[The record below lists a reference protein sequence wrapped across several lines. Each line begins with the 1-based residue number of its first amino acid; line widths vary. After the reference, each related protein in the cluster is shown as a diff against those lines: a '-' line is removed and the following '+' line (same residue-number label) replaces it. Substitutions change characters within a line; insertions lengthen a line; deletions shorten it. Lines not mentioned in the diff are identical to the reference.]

1 MSIIFN
7 SKIKNLK
14 QHLLKSFKINNYNST
29 IRNRKIVF
37 SDVFYFTNLYNINN
51 NSTYD
56 TVYNNI
62 IIDKSYNNI
71 SKNAFV
77 KKRND
82 LSIDLFI
89 NINDNL
95 LNYVYNDINAHNLN
109 KERFIGIDGTNMIFL
124 SELSNDGFKSNKHDT
139 YTKGI
144 ISCLYDVDNQIPINY
159 TLSKSFNERNICIEQ
174 IKYLNKN
181 DILIADRGY
190 YSNDVIKNLLN
201 NQIDFVFR
209 LKSSDLNVKEM
220 NDNNNNILLF
230 DFINND
236 IVTKLKIIKFQTV
249 TYDDL
254 NIKYEDIDNL
264 NKQFYDINQSI
275 IKHKLFIHNLEIEK
289 KDIIKNNKIINCNKK
304 DKNVINKAFYIK
316 ILKTNNLIKKE
327 IDNQI
332 NLIQLIID
340 DSYKLFKIIKN
351 KINLINK
358 VNDSVYYIITNKIDF
373 SNEKLNEIYK
383 KRWCVET
390 NFRFAKEKF
399 KFKTMNSKSINIIMQ
414 NIYVTQFL
422 FILESYIE
430 FLLKKYIKN
439 DHKLNKSTLLNV
451 LEKYLIKHLLF
462 DKNNKKI
469 INAIN
474 DILNIII
481 KSIIKI
487 KVTIEARPRIKKRPG
502 SKWNGIPCTT

>member
-14 QHLLKSFKINNYNST
+14 QNLLKSFKNSNNNST
-29 IRNRKIVF
+29 VRKRKIVF
-37 SDVFYFTNLYNINN
+37 SDIFYFTNLYNINI

-56 TVYNNI
+56 VVYNNI
-62 IIDKSYNNI
+62 IIDKSYSNI

-82 LSIDLFI
+82 LSIDLFT
-89 NINDNL
+89 NTNNNL
-95 LNYVYNDINAHNLN
+95 LNYVYNDIYSYNLN
-109 KERFIGIDGTNMIFL
+109 KERLIGIDGTNMNFL

-159 TLSKSFNERNICIEQ
+159 TLSKSFNERNLCIEQ

-201 NQIDFVFR
+201 NQINFVFR
-209 LKSSDLNVKEM
+209 LRSSDLNVKEM
-220 NDNNNNILLF
+220 NNNNSDILLF
-230 DFINND
+230 DFNND
-236 IVTKLKIIKFQTV
+236 NVITKLKIIKFQTV

-254 NIKYEDIDNL
+254 NIKYENIDNL
-264 NKQFYDINQSI
+264 NKQFNDIKQTI
-275 IKHKLFIHNLEIEK
+275 IKNKAFIYDLEIEK
-289 KDIIKNNKIINCNKK
+289 KDIKKNNKIINSNYKDNKL
-304 DKNVINKAFYIK
+304 INNSLFIK
-316 ILKTNNLIKKE
+316 ILKTNNLINKKINE
-327 IDNQI
+327 QI
-332 NLIQLIID
+332 KSLQLIID
-340 DSYKLFKIIKN
+340 DSYELFKIIKK

-383 KRWCVET
+383 KRWYVET
-390 NFRFAKEKF
+390 NFRFAKDKF
-399 KFKTMNSKSINIIMQ
+399 KFKSMNSKSINIIMQ
-414 NIYVTQFL
+414 NMYVTQFL

-430 FLLKKYIKN
+430 FLLNKYVKN
-439 DHKLNKSTLLNV
+439 DYKLNKSTLLNV
-451 LEKYLIKHLLF
+451 MEKYLIKHLLF
-462 DKNNKKI
+462 NKNNKKI
-469 INAIN
+469 INSIN

-487 KVTIEARPRIKKRPG
+487 KVIKEAKPRIKKRPG
-502 SKWNGIPCTT
+502 SKWNTIPFIT

>member
-82 LSIDLFI
+82 LSIYLFI

-109 KERFIGIDGTNMIFL
+109 KERFIGIDATNMIFL

-275 IKHKLFIHNLEIEK
+275 VIKQDFRKNFK
-289 KDIIKNNKIINCNKK
+289 K
-304 DKNVINKAFYIK
+304 
-316 ILKTNNLIKKE
+316 
-327 IDNQI
+327 
-332 NLIQLIID
+332 
-340 DSYKLFKIIKN
+340 
-351 KINLINK
+351 
-358 VNDSVYYIITNKIDF
+358 
-373 SNEKLNEIYK
+373 
-383 KRWCVET
+383 
-390 NFRFAKEKF
+390 
-399 KFKTMNSKSINIIMQ
+399 
-414 NIYVTQFL
+414 
-422 FILESYIE
+422 
-430 FLLKKYIKN
+430 
-439 DHKLNKSTLLNV
+439 
-451 LEKYLIKHLLF
+451 
-462 DKNNKKI
+462 
-469 INAIN
+469 
-474 DILNIII
+474 
-481 KSIIKI
+481 
-487 KVTIEARPRIKKRPG
+487 
-502 SKWNGIPCTT
+502 